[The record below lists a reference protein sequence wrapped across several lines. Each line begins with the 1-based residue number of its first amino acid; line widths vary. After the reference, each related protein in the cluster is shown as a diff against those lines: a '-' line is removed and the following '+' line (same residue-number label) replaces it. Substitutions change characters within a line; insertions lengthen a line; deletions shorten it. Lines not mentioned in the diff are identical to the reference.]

1 MSDPKKNPKE
11 LKLRFGVYRAR
22 GDVDK
27 NSPLA
32 ELWKQ
37 DESIHSLQFRK
48 EKYEIPHLKEAP
60 RLKDYLPSDNRG
72 ALDKLLGKNKREY
85 ADLKEAAILSYE
97 EDLQKFNENIE
108 SLSKKNAV
116 IDTYRSVKRENNY
129 ICQFCTFVDRRYIE
143 IHHIDGNHENNEKN
157 NLTTACTLCHLQ
169 HHLFWVSLKD
179 KAQLGVQSNSAITQ
193 AELNTIQRV
202 AIVMS
207 HHSNSEY
214 RSLYGLDGKLGTL
227 MQSMKNKF
235 NRPLHSSLM
244 PRQKKEEIRSG
255 FIQSEQLRSSITNV
269 EADYHKIKAA
279 LLVLESKKPTE
290 ADKINIAEYDKYI
303 NISTKKDGVEDGEF
317 REDQRSTVVTDVNNY
332 ELEIEKHINEV
343 FQQDETFSVFEL
355 AIALKEVS
363 YDAYLSFNQEC
374 LFLLFNNNVFSSE
387 QIEYYLSLDEFNPE
401 TWGDLN

>member
-1 MSDPKKNPKE
+1 
-11 LKLRFGVYRAR
+11 
-22 GDVDK
+22 
-27 NSPLA
+27 
-32 ELWKQ
+32 
-37 DESIHSLQFRK
+37 
-48 EKYEIPHLKEAP
+48 
-60 RLKDYLPSDNRG
+60 
-72 ALDKLLGKNKREY
+72 
-85 ADLKEAAILSYE
+85 
-97 EDLQKFNENIE
+97 
-108 SLSKKNAV
+108 
-116 IDTYRSVKRENNY
+116 
-129 ICQFCTFVDRRYIE
+129 
-143 IHHIDGNHENNEKN
+143 
-157 NLTTACTLCHLQ
+157 
-169 HHLFWVSLKD
+169 
-179 KAQLGVQSNSAITQ
+179 
-193 AELNTIQRV
+193 
-202 AIVMS
+202 MS

-332 ELEIEKHINEV
+332 ELEIEKHINEA

-363 YDAYLSFNQEC
+363 YDAYLSFNQES